1 MAEERRTF
9 QRLRLAKP
17 ILATMNG
24 ESALILDIGIAGAL
38 IEHYGDAAP
47 GNKFRLVF
55 RWKGHDVELVAEIAR
70 TTVVRH
76 PGGEHKTVM
85 SHTGVH
91 FVEAIGN
98 SRAHVQDLMATFVG
112 RVIDAQKANA
122 AGDTHDAS
130 ATILSDLGGARRAR
144 SHGYITCLLKEGKWW
159 RMPSASPKQPPGEGF
174 TVAAHEDEEEL
185 DTLCRTYET
194 LDEEGRRLIRLV
206 AELSVLSASS

>member
-24 ESALILDIGIAGAL
+24 ENALILDIGLTGAL
-38 IEHYGDAAP
+38 VEHYGDATP
-47 GNKFRLVF
+47 GNKFPLSF

-70 TTVVRH
+70 TTIVVH
-76 PGGEHKTVM
+76 PGGDHKAVM

-91 FVEAIGN
+91 FVDAVGDA
-98 SRAHVQDLMATFVG
+98 RAHVQDLMATFVT

-130 ATILSDLGGARRAR
+130 ATILSELGGARRAR
-144 SHGYITCLLKEGKWW
+144 SHGYVTCLLKEGKWW
-159 RMPSASPKQPPGEGF
+159 RMPVASPKQPAGDGF

-185 DTLCRTYET
+185 DMLCRTYET
-194 LDEEGRRLIRLV
+194 LDAEGRRLIRLV
-206 AELSVLSASS
+206 AELSVAV